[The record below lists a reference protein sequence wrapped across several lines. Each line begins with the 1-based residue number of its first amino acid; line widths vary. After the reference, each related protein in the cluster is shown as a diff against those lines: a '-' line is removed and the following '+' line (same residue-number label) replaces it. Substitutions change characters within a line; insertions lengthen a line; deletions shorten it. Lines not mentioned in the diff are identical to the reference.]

1 MTTAINDAARVEI
14 RRLTRTGLL
23 LGLALTF
30 AFFGLTGPALALYM
44 PQILGAATGTEQLT
58 IEAADATPA
67 DGIAFYDQSAMQLG
81 LIFAIAIAVTALGWD
96 ARTGSSIFYR
106 TRVRHLAT
114 VMLPRLAV
122 DAAAA
127 VVGYSIGFVLAV
139 VLTSVAIGT
148 VAAGSALALWI
159 SSAVYLLMAMSIG
172 HVVMAAMRRTAA
184 AIAVTTVVV
193 LLLPVLSQVGVFG
206 AWTPTTLLGS
216 STILLW
222 PLVSAVVVTALCLA
236 GATVIA
242 GRQTLR
248 RDT

>member
-1 MTTAINDAARVEI
+1 MTTAIGDAAGVEI

-23 LGLALTF
+23 LGLLVTF
-30 AFFGLTGPALALYM
+30 AFFGLAGPALALYM
-44 PQILGAATGTEQLT
+44 PQILGAAAGTEQLT
-58 IEAADATPA
+58 IEAAEATPA

-81 LIFAIAIAVTALGWD
+81 LIFAIAVAVTALGWD

-106 TRVRHLAT
+106 TRVQRLAS
-114 VMLPRLAV
+114 VLLPRLAV

-127 VVGYSIGFVLAV
+127 VVGYSIGFLLAV
-139 VLTSVAIGT
+139 VLTSITIGA

-159 SSAVYLLMAMSIG
+159 SSTVYLLMAMSIG
-172 HVVMAAMRRTAA
+172 HLLMAAMRRTAA

-193 LLLPVLSQVGVFG
+193 LLLPVLSQVGAVA
-206 AWTPTTLLGS
+206 AWMPTSLLGS
-216 STILLW
+216 STILVW
-222 PLVSAVVVTALCLA
+222 PLVSAVVVAAACVA
-236 GATVIA
+236 GATVVA